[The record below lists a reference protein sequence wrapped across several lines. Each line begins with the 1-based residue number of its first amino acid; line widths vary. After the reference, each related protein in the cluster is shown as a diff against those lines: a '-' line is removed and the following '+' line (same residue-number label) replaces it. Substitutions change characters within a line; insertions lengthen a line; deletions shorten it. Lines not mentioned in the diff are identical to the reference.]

1 MKFVSYNIQYGTGK
15 DGRIDLSRI
24 AAEVGDADVIALQEV
39 DRFNSETQM
48 SDQVAELAELFPSHY
63 YAYGPGVDID
73 ASFHDASGKLN
84 NRRRQF
90 GNMLLSKTPIISSR
104 NHLLPKY
111 GMNTLVSLQ
120 RSALEGVIECELGL
134 MRVYS
139 VHLGHVA
146 APERRRQIQS
156 LLKII
161 KNAPNEGGA
170 WSGKAAGHHWTAD
183 GPMPPM
189 PSAALL
195 IGDFNLEPIS
205 KEYEQLVGPIDNEY
219 GRITRIDGLV
229 DIWTGLGHA
238 PDGPETKTCPAN
250 KPSKTDTRIDYCFAT
265 SDLAKKT
272 VSMRVDQSAQGSDH
286 QPITIEFKA

>member
-1 MKFVSYNIQYGTGK
+1 MKFASYNIQYGTGK
-15 DGRIDLSRI
+15 DGRIDLNRI

-111 GMNTLVSLQ
+111 GMNTLMSLQ

-139 VHLGHVA
+139 VHLGHAA
-146 APERRRQIQS
+146 APERRRQIRS

-161 KNAPNEGGA
+161 K
-170 WSGKAAGHHWTAD
+170 K
-183 GPMPPM
+183 
-189 PSAALL
+189 
-195 IGDFNLEPIS
+195 
-205 KEYEQLVGPIDNEY
+205 
-219 GRITRIDGLV
+219 
-229 DIWTGLGHA
+229 
-238 PDGPETKTCPAN
+238 C
-250 KPSKTDTRIDYCFAT
+250 
-265 SDLAKKT
+265 
-272 VSMRVDQSAQGSDH
+272 AQRRWRM
-286 QPITIEFKA
+286 ER